1 RFSMRRAALV
11 LAASQATAADLA
23 GIASARVVYSAA
35 SQEFSPGRRAHKGY
49 FLHLASDDPR
59 DNSDVVLEALAELAR
74 NGDRPPLVV
83 AGPLRGRREPLQQL
97 ARQLG
102 VEEQVRWLGFVRGT
116 ELVELYRRAL
126 AYVDPSLYEGFGL
139 QAL

>member
-1 RFSMRRAALV
+1 MSGSPPSLSGIRVVDASTLLLFRFSMRRAALV

-59 DNSDVVLEALAELAR
+59 RESDNR
-74 NGDRPPLVV
+74 IGPGRGDGRER
-83 AGPLRGRREPLQQL
+83 AGLDDSEVFETHPRKHRGDKANERRSH
-97 ARQLG
+97 R
-102 VEEQVRWLGFVRGT
+102 GF
-116 ELVELYRRAL
+116 
-126 AYVDPSLYEGFGL
+126 
-139 QAL
+139 